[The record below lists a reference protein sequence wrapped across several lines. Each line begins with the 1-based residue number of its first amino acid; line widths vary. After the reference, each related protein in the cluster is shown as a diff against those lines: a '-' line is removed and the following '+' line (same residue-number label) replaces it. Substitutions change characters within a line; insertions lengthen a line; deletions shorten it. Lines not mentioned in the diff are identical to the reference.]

1 MNMHYLYSTIRFILV
16 LVAIVVGSFIVYYA
30 STLTYPFIIALCLA
44 FFINPIVNLFEKKLS
59 VPRSL
64 AVFISLILVFGFL
77 IGLVI
82 LLITEIVS
90 GTEHLATV
98 VPTNLEAVI
107 VYIENF
113 IAAQIIPLYNQIAS
127 LFNSLN
133 SGQQE
138 TILTNIQSAGAQI
151 TETVGEFLKNFLQAI
166 PNVIAWLPNIATVI
180 IFSLLATF
188 FISKDW
194 DRLARLGRKLLPSKA
209 RQSGK
214 TVFVDLKKALFGFV
228 KAQLTLI
235 SITTVIVLIGLLI
248 LQVEYAITIALLIG
262 LVDILP
268 YLGTGLIFVPWI
280 IYAFASGNISF
291 AIGLSVLYAIVIV
304 QRQMMEPKILS
315 SSIGLDPLATLISL
329 FIGFKLIGFLGL
341 IVGPVALVILRTLY
355 TAGVFQDIWH
365 FIIAKKPTS

>member
-1 MNMHYLYSTIRFILV
+1 MHYVYSTLRFIIV
-16 LVAIVVGSFIVYYA
+16 LLAVIIGIFIVYYA
-30 STLTYPFIIALCLA
+30 STLTYPFIIALSIA
-44 FFINPIVNLFEKKLS
+44 FFINPIVNVFEKKLS

-64 AVFISLILVFGFL
+64 AVFISLILVFGLL
-77 IGLVI
+77 IGLVT

-90 GTEHLATV
+90 GTEHLAKV
-98 VPTNLEAVI
+98 VPENLEAVI

-113 IAAQIIPLYNQIAS
+113 IASQIIPLYNQISS

-138 TILTNIQSAGAQI
+138 TIIANIQSFGAKI
-151 TETVGEFLKNFLQAI
+151 TETVGAFLTNFLQAI
-166 PNVIAWLPNIATVI
+166 PNIIALLPNIATVI

-194 DRLARLGRKLLPSKA
+194 DRLAALGRKILPSKA
-209 RQSGK
+209 RQSSK
-214 TVFVDLKKALFGFV
+214 TVFLDLKKALFGFL

-248 LQVEYAITIALLIG
+248 LRVEYAITIALLIG
-262 LVDILP
+262 FVDILP
-268 YLGTGLIFVPWI
+268 YLGTGLIFVPWL

-291 AIGLSVLYAIVIV
+291 AIGLSVLYGIVIV
-304 QRQMMEPKILS
+304 QRQIMEPKVLS

-341 IVGPVALVILRTLY
+341 IAGPVTLVIVRTLY
-355 TAGVFQDIWH
+355 TAGVFQDIWY
-365 FIIAKKPTS
+365 FIINKKPTT